1 MRIFYN
7 PRTLVLFIIL
17 LVASSFFL
25 GKSGGLTTSFSC
37 PEKAD
42 YGFPLSFARH
52 CTNNVTGEL
61 ENRFYLF
68 ALVVDAII
76 WYLIS
81 LGAVFAYT
89 KIRK

>member
-1 MRIFYN
+1 M
-7 PRTLVLFIIL
+7 LFIIL

-25 GKSGGLTTSFSC
+25 GTSGGFITNFSC

-42 YGFPLSFARH
+42 YGFPLSFSLH
-52 CTNNVTGEL
+52 CTNRAGEL
-61 ENRFYLF
+61 ENRFHWSTL
-68 ALVVDAII
+68 AIDAVI

-89 KIRK
+89 KWRK